1 MRLLGVLIVL
11 VSLAIPA
18 YWFVQLV
25 PSRDVEAL
33 FSQYLGVGGDR
44 CVQSRQFAF
53 VSFEAPGEKVMK
65 DGLVARGMRG
75 RSSHYEEFEI
85 RSDLGLRKVAS
96 WLISRGMH
104 RLRPAG

>member
-53 VSFEAPGEKVMK
+53 VSFEAPGEKAMLSA
-65 DGLVARGMRG
+65 GLVR
-75 RSSHYEEFEI
+75 F
-85 RSDLGLRKVAS
+85 VT
-96 WLISRGMH
+96 
-104 RLRPAG
+104 PAIAET